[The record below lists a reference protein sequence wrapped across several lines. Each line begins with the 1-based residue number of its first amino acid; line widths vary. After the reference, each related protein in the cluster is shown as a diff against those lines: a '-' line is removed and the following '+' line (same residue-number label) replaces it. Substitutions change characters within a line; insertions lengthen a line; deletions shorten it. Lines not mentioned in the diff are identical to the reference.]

1 MSSELERSVILL
13 WFTKASFGMYIIY
26 AEGIMASSQNL
37 ISCKCRVLI
46 VHEKQVEDKVFFRKY
61 INRRTNFTSR
71 KYNSVPLTSIYE
83 ITAAVEYNFSNM

>member
-13 WFTKASFGMYIIY
+13 WCTKASFGMYIIY

-46 VHEKQVEDKVFFRKY
+46 VHEEQVEDKVFLEG
-61 INRRTNFTSR
+61 I
-71 KYNSVPLTSIYE
+71 
-83 ITAAVEYNFSNM
+83 

>member
-26 AEGIMASSQNL
+26 AGGIMASSQNL

-46 VHEKQVEDKVFFRKY
+46 VHEEQVEDKVF
-61 INRRTNFTSR
+61 
-71 KYNSVPLTSIYE
+71 
-83 ITAAVEYNFSNM
+83 

>member
-13 WFTKASFGMYIIY
+13 WCTKASFGMYIIY

-46 VHEKQVEDKVFFRKY
+46 RHGEMVEDKVFRKY
-61 INRRTNFTSR
+61 INSQINFTSR
-71 KYNSVPLTSIYE
+71 K
-83 ITAAVEYNFSNM
+83 